1 MGARQTKP
9 RGAKGAKGNRG
20 QRGRRGA
27 QGPPGQVGPQGESGP
42 AGPPGP
48 ALPLQMLAT
57 MAQRIEVMQ
66 RDLEVQFK
74 RTAQLQADLDTL
86 RAHLAKQLQSN

>member
-1 MGARQTKP
+1 
-9 RGAKGAKGNRG
+9 
-20 QRGRRGA
+20 
-27 QGPPGQVGPQGESGP
+27 
-42 AGPPGP
+42 
-48 ALPLQMLAT
+48 MLAT